1 MERVLVLAG
10 LAVLEFG
17 FEGLPP
23 QKSGLLSIVVFEIW
37 WELRSAEI
45 WAGKALGL

>member
-1 MERVLVLAG
+1 MLVLAG
-10 LAVLEFG
+10 SAVLEVG

-23 QKSGLLSIVVFEIW
+23 QKSGLLSIVVSEIW

-45 WAGKALGL
+45 WAGKALDL